1 MDRLGEFIRE
11 ENVRAQ
17 ELVTVGGR
25 IFRNY
30 ESKPHSS

>member
-1 MDRLGEFIRE
+1 MDRLGELIRE

-17 ELVTVGGR
+17 ELATTGGR

-30 ESKPHSS
+30 ESNLV